1 MAGPIPTGRLRRGL
15 SRTPW
20 RTASGRSYADL
31 LDLFGLGQGIR
42 LAAGALHRLVHL
54 CLVAVQDGPEIERAV
69 EQLVRRLTQHVAHLH
84 LAHVVLHVLGVP
96 AARVRDER
104 KRREH
109 EPRLRPEG
117 GPAAPAR
124 PEACLPPRRERTG
137 VLRSPLTTG
146 WRP

>member
-54 CLVAVQDGPEIERAV
+54 RLVAVEDGPEIERAV
-69 EQLVRRLTQHVAHLH
+69 KQLVRRLAQHVAHLH
-84 LAHVVLHVLGVP
+84 LAHVVLHVLRVP

-104 KRREH
+104 KRRGH
-109 EPRLRPEG
+109 QAQLRPESEHAARARLEAVLPP
-117 GPAAPAR
+117 PAA
-124 PEACLPPRRERTG
+124 
-137 VLRSPLTTG
+137 
-146 WRP
+146 

>member
-20 RTASGRSYADL
+20 RTASGRSFADL

-54 CLVAVQDGPEIERAV
+54 RLVAVEDGPEVERAV
-69 EQLVRRLTQHVAHLH
+69 EQLVRRLAQHVAHLH

-104 KRREH
+104 KRRENKTH
-109 EPRLRPEG
+109 PPPEREKAAPPGPEG
-117 GPAAPAR
+117 FPSS
-124 PEACLPPRRERTG
+124 PRVE
-137 VLRSPLTTG
+137 
-146 WRP
+146 